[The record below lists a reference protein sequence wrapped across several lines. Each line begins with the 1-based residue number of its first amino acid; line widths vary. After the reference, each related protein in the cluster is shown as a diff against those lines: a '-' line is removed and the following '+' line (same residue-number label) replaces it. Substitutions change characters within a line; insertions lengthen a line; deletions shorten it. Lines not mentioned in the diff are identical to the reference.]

1 MPLFITQGN
10 YTAQAFKG
18 MIAKPEDRTQ
28 EVRKLVAGAG
38 GKLHAL
44 YLTFGEYDF
53 LLVAEAP
60 DEKAMASALL
70 AAASGGGVANLKTT
84 LAMTP
89 ADGKSALAAAGKL
102 AASFRPAG
110 A

>member
-10 YTAQAFKG
+10 YTQQSFKG
-18 MIAKPEDRTQ
+18 LIAKPEDRTR
-28 EVRKLVAGAG
+28 EVAKLIAGVG
-38 GKLHAL
+38 GKLHAM

-70 AAASGGGVANLKTT
+70 AAASGGGVAHLKTT
-84 LAMTP
+84 LAMSA
-89 ADGKSALAAAGKL
+89 ADGKSAFAAAGKL
-102 AASFRPAG
+102 AASFRSAG